1 MGLLEQVVSL
11 HSPTLHS
18 RHHGIEGC
26 IIIVE
31 YEDVE
36 REAGEEEESL
46 EKSVDLAL
54 LPVPL
59 LALHT

>member
-1 MGLLEQVVSL
+1 MVSL

-36 REAGEEEESL
+36 TDAGEEEESL
-46 EKSVDLAL
+46 EEGVDLPL

-59 LALHT
+59 LALHTQIEAY